1 MIWVCDNCNFVFSR
15 VNEPDRC
22 PDCGKQYNIREATE
36 QEIVEFEKNLARSKN
51 EKW

>member
-1 MIWVCDNCNFVFSR
+1 MVWVCNNCNFVFSW

-22 PDCGKQYNIREATE
+22 PDCGKQYSIHEATE
-36 QEIVEFEKNLARSKN
+36 QEIAEFEKNLALSKT

>member
-1 MIWVCDNCNFVFSR
+1 MIWVCDSCNLTFLR
-15 VNEPDRC
+15 VSEPDRC

-36 QEIVEFEKNLARSKN
+36 QEVIEFEKNLELAKS